1 MGSRSRLVPRGG
13 GEHLVTIIADDLS
26 GATDS
31 AVACAERG
39 LDTVVALVDT
49 SNNGRAEAIAFD
61 ADTRRRSRRAAAAET
76 ARLVRS
82 HANMSSGILFK
93 KIDSTLRG
101 HIGAEIAALLSARR
115 GTTRSVLRQRTIVVL
130 APAFPAQGRT
140 TLQGRQLLNGVPL
153 EATELWQR
161 ETIADNASLLDMMSR
176 SDLESELVPIETVR
190 AGARAIRAAMVDV
203 ADRID
208 ILICDAQTEEDLT
221 AVAQA
226 SLDIDVDPVWA
237 GSAGLIGHL
246 LDAAK
251 VSGQGRPL
259 PQLTSF
265 AGPLLFVVGSLSSV
279 SRGQAE
285 FLAAEDIIVLTI
297 GGPTFDDVTANISDR
312 FAAALA
318 AGKDVL
324 VMSTAAVSPGL
335 DDASP
340 LSTTLRDLIAPH
352 AGRIGGLFAT
362 GGETAR
368 VVLTGMG
375 ITSLRPVAE
384 IERGIP
390 LSIAVGARPLPVIT
404 KAGAFGDATTMLN
417 CRRVLRECNSTAI
430 LPALSPKMRIWPT
443 IL

>member
-1 MGSRSRLVPRGG
+1 M
-13 GEHLVTIIADDLS
+13 
-26 GATDS
+26 
-31 AVACAERG
+31 
-39 LDTVVALVDT
+39 
-49 SNNGRAEAIAFD
+49 
-61 ADTRRRSRRAAAAET
+61 
-76 ARLVRS
+76 
-82 HANMSSGILFK
+82 
-93 KIDSTLRG
+93 
-101 HIGAEIAALLSARR
+101 
-115 GTTRSVLRQRTIVVL
+115 
-130 APAFPAQGRT
+130 
-140 TLQGRQLLNGVPL
+140 
-153 EATELWQR
+153 
-161 ETIADNASLLDMMSR
+161 
-176 SDLESELVPIETVR
+176 PIETVR
-190 AGARAIRAAMVDV
+190 AGARAVRAAMVDV

-208 ILICDAQTEEDLT
+208 ILVCDAQTEDDLT

-237 GSAGLIGHL
+237 GSAGLVGHL

-251 VSGQGRPL
+251 VSVHRRPL

-265 AGPLLFVVGSLSSV
+265 SGPLLFVVGSLSSV

-297 GGPTFDDVTANISDR
+297 GGPTFDDVTVDISDR

-324 VMSTAAVSPGL
+324 LISTAAVSPGL
-335 DDASP
+335 DAGP

-368 VVLTGMG
+368 VVQTGMG
-375 ITSLRPVAE
+375 ITSLRPIAE

-404 KAGAFGDATTMLN
+404 KAGAFGDATTIRN